1 MEERSGSSVRPKDDF
16 SFDESDED
24 DYEELVFGPGQKNW
38 FCELPQPQNSKGA
51 TQPIADT
58 YIRGLQENIDTLRLH
73 VLTIQD
79 EEVGR
84 MNKFRESMEA
94 WDPKAKG
101 EKMSDQENKRKE
113 FKDSI
118 RQLRESRRRY
128 RSLLWDA
135 LQERNKALVS
145 GEKEM
150 RTDKEYRLLAKSLT
164 PDTSIDWLLA
174 GFVLLQ
180 IVIVLCYL
188 IFIQFPD
195 NGFLLRAY
203 EQGEVANNPLLNPEG
218 DVYVIRGTARNADST
233 YSHYSNFALLV
244 FLGFGLLWSIPRK
257 ATWTA
262 LGLTILVG
270 AYAMELGILLNGWM
284 GLAHLGKPFQ
294 KIYLTPITLI
304 EAIYCAAACVISY
317 GAIIG
322 QMQPFALLFTVTVEV
337 ILYAVNYYIG
347 ASVLDSQDFG
357 RSAFVHLFGGLFGLA
372 TAWSLGFFNNDA
384 YKPKELK
391 SSTWS
396 NIIST
401 LGCLIC
407 LALFPSFNTALS
419 QYWSVDLAIG
429 SLKPGNGQPI
439 VGANNGSQY
448 RSLENT
454 IIATMGAT
462 VVGFALSKINNGK
475 LKWSELH
482 TCIIAGGIS
491 MSSAANIIVD
501 GWTALLI
508 GACAAMFAFL
518 CLKYLQNGFQEAF
531 KLRDVRNVF
540 STFVMP
546 ALFACC
552 VSFLCTIIWI
562 DSDRA
567 DNATRF
573 GQQLRDLFSR
583 RPITLRNAAAFA
595 SSVGL
600 SLLGG
605 GIIGLVIN
613 GMKETFPHLEP
624 DERLTDQAYFHVPID
639 A

>member
-1 MEERSGSSVRPKDDF
+1 VEEGSHSSGVHRDHDLDD
-16 SFDESDED
+16 SDED
-24 DYEELVFGPGQKNW
+24 DYEELIFGPGQKNW

-51 TQPIADT
+51 TQPIMDP
-58 YIRGLQENIDTLRLH
+58 YIRSLQENIDTLRAH

-79 EEVGR
+79 DEVGR
-84 MNKFRESMEA
+84 MNKFREAMEA

-101 EKMSDQENKRKE
+101 EKLSEQDNKRRD

-118 RQLRESRRRY
+118 RQLRETRRRY

-135 LQERNKALVS
+135 VQERNKALVS
-145 GEKEM
+145 GEKEL

-164 PDTSIDWLLA
+164 PDTTIDWLLA
-174 GFVLLQ
+174 GFVFLQ
-180 IVIVLCYL
+180 VIIVLCYL

-195 NGFLLRAY
+195 NDFLLRAY
-203 EQGEVANNPLLNPEG
+203 YQGEVANNPLLNVEG
-218 DVYVIRGTARNADST
+218 DSYIIRGTARNADST
-233 YSHYSNFALLV
+233 YSHYVNFALLV
-244 FLGFGLLWSIPRK
+244 FLGFGLLWTMPRK

-262 LGLTILVG
+262 LGITILVG
-270 AYAMELGILLNGWM
+270 AYAMELGILMNGWM
-284 GLAHLGKPFQ
+284 GLAHLGAPFQ

-317 GAIIG
+317 GAVIG

-347 ASVLDSQDFG
+347 ASVLDAQDFG
-357 RSAFVHLFGGLFGLA
+357 RSSFVHLFGGLFGLA

-384 YKPKELK
+384 YKPKEQK

-396 NIIST
+396 NITST

-429 SLKPGNGQPI
+429 STLPGNGLPI
-439 VGANNGSQY
+439 VGPNSGSQY

-454 IIATMGAT
+454 IVATVGAT
-462 VVGFALSKINNGK
+462 VIAFALSKINNGK

-491 MSSAANIIVD
+491 MSSPANIVVD
-501 GWTALLI
+501 AWTALLI
-508 GACAAMFAFL
+508 GCFASIFAFL
-518 CLKYLQNGFQEAF
+518 CLKYLQNGFMEAF

-546 ALFACC
+546 GFFAAC
-552 VSFLCTIIWI
+552 VGFIVTIIWV
-562 DSDRA
+562 DSARA
-567 DNATRF
+567 DNAHRF
-573 GQQLRDLFSR
+573 GQRLRDLFSR
-583 RPITLRNAAAFA
+583 HPITLRNAAAFA

-605 GIIGLVIN
+605 GVIGLVIN